1 MLPLQAQVIFESSFE
16 DWEGDLPTDWYG
28 SKSNLPQSGVSQV
41 TEDVFDGDFAVRLT
55 KATSGHQRFTTQIVS
70 VEADQDYEVRFM
82 VRGEGQIRI
91 GLFDGRA
98 TGSGY
103 APYNPQGFVSITGNT
118 WQEVTLTV
126 TAAMDT
132 THAEFILSVQNTVA
146 PEHLV
151 VDMVT
156 ITATTVEPP
165 PVTSI
170 QEIQFSDLP
179 NGASPLEGSLVST
192 GGIVTGTAS
201 NGFWIQNGGGPWS
214 GIFVFSTQF
223 APMRGDSVTMSAT
236 VVEFPGGQPEAQTQL
251 SNVEDFVVASSGN
264 PIVVT
269 TGTTAE
275 VNGEPYEGVL
285 IEVLGALCTNPDAGF
300 GEFTVNDGSG
310 AINVDDRLFAYT
322 AGLNQA
328 YNITGLIDYAFGE
341 FKILPRDI
349 ADIEVVTS
357 VQDIAATGFE
367 AYPNPASDV
376 LFIRMSSEGRTE
388 AMLHDASGRVV
399 REAVMNA
406 SLGTLSVEGLAAG
419 LYTLRLL
426 NSAGVHDMRVMITR

>member
-16 DWEGDLPTDWYG
+16 DWEGNLPTDWYG
-28 SKSNLPQSGVSQV
+28 SKSNIAQSGVSQV

-55 KATSGHQRFTTQIVS
+55 KATSGHQRFTTQIMA

-103 APYNPQGFVSITGNT
+103 SAYNPQGFVSITGNT
-118 WQEVTLTV
+118 WQEVALTV
-126 TAAMDT
+126 TAVMDT

-156 ITATTVEPP
+156 ITAITVEPP
-165 PVTSI
+165 PVTSV
-170 QEIQFSDLP
+170 QEIQFSTLP

-192 GGIVTGTAS
+192 GGIVTGNAS

-223 APMRGDSVTMSAT
+223 TPARGDSVTFTGT
-236 VVEFPGGQPEAQTQL
+236 VVEFPGGQPQAQTQL
-251 SNVEDFVVASSGN
+251 SNVNDFVVVSSGN

-269 TGTTAE
+269 QETTAN

-285 IEVLGALCTNPDAGF
+285 IEVLGAVCTNPDAGF

-310 AINVDDRLFAYT
+310 AINVDDRLFLYT
-322 AGLNQA
+322 ASLNEV
-328 YNITGLIDYAFGE
+328 YNITGLIDFAFSE

-349 ADIEVVTS
+349 NDIEVVTS
-357 VQDIAATGFE
+357 VNDIAATGFE
-367 AYPNPASDV
+367 VYPNPASEV
-376 LFIRMSSEGRTE
+376 LFIRMTMEGRTE
-388 AMLHDASGRVV
+388 AQLYDASGRVL
-399 REAVMNA
+399 REVVLNA
-406 SLGTLSVEGLAAG
+406 SLGNIPVDGLAAG
-419 LYTLRLL
+419 LYTLRLR
-426 NSAGVHDMRVMITR
+426 NADGVKDMRVMIAR